1 MKYLLIILLLSVITR
16 CTPEQPPAYS
26 TELQKVILSN
36 HFFPGDKVM
45 IPSGESAIIVQA
57 DSNNAKVWLTS
68 QQDVQEFN
76 PNDLVKSQSLRLF
89 RGAEP
94 GIPLRWVS
102 LTEPALPRFKDSLGL
117 SYYYTLGEDEFFRVD
132 YYCQPGSNPPLIES
146 IYLEVSYSLEADA
159 IRLYRELSEW
169 IESEQGSPIGQLG
182 DFYWNI
188 ANKPLRI
195 HLALSGQKK
204 NITLS
209 IEPRPQKNTES

>member
-1 MKYLLIILLLSVITR
+1 MKYILIILILSVISH
-16 CTPEQPPAYS
+16 CTPEQAPAYS

-36 HFFPGDKVM
+36 HFFPGDKVLT
-45 IPSGESAIIVQA
+45 PSGESAIIVQA
-57 DSNNAKVWLTS
+57 DSSIARVWLSS
-68 QQDVQEFN
+68 QKKTQEIIST
-76 PNDLVKSQSLRLF
+76 DLIKSHSLRLF
-89 RGAEP
+89 RGVEP

-117 SYYYTLGEDEFFRVD
+117 SYYYTLGEDKFFRVD
-132 YYCQPGSNPPLIES
+132 YYCQPGSTPPLIES

-169 IESEQGSPIGQLG
+169 IESEQGAPVGQLG

-188 ANKPLRI
+188 ANKPLLM

-209 IEPRPQKNTES
+209 IEPRPRKTTES

>member
-1 MKYLLIILLLSVITR
+1 VKYLLIILILSVISN
-16 CTPEQPPAYS
+16 CTSEKAPAYS
-26 TELQKVILSN
+26 AELQKVILYN
-36 HFFPGDKVM
+36 HYFPGDKVLT
-45 IPSGESAIIVQA
+45 PSGESAIIVQA
-57 DSNNAKVWLTS
+57 DSSVAKVWLPS
-68 QQDVQEFN
+68 QQNIREFIAT
-76 PNDLVKSQSLRLF
+76 DLVKSHSLRLF

-117 SYYYTLGEDEFFRVD
+117 SYYYTLGEDKFFRVD
-132 YYCQPGSNPPLIES
+132 YYCQPGSNPALIES

-169 IESEQGSPIGQLG
+169 IESEQGAPVGQLG

-188 ANKPLRI
+188 TNKPLRM

-209 IEPRPQKNTES
+209 IEPRPRKITES